1 MQLIESL
8 KAKPLKTFRQF
19 LLAQA
24 VLFTL
29 LLNHSILSV
38 AKTKDVS
45 TITDSTSFYSNFENQ
60 TYTDQNNH
68 TINYASLIGKVS
80 LFNFIF
86 TQCSNVCPLQTKQLV
101 EIKKSLPPNVNKN
114 VQIVSVSLDPLKDTP
129 KVLNTFAKKT
139 GANLPGWSFIMGS
152 PESIQQLV
160 DRLQLFGNEK
170 QVKDAKRP
178 NDHTTVLW
186 LVDKNGKLMQ
196 RYSGNPLD
204 VKRIMQEVEQL
215 YKMP

>member
-8 KAKPLKTFRQF
+8 IINPLIPFRQF

-24 VLFTL
+24 ILFAL
-29 LLNHSILSV
+29 LFNHSVLSV
-38 AKTKDVS
+38 AKAKDVS
-45 TITDSTSFYSNFENQ
+45 TITDPTSFYSNFENQ

-68 TINYASLIGKVS
+68 AFNYASLSGKVN

-86 TQCSNVCPLQTKQLV
+86 TQCSNVCPIQTKQLV
-101 EIKKSLPPNVNKN
+101 EIKKLLPPNVNKN
-114 VQIVSVSLDPLKDTP
+114 VQIVSVSLDPLNDTP

-139 GANLPGWSFIMGS
+139 GANLPSWSFITGS

-178 NDHTTVLW
+178 NDHTTALW
-186 LVDKNGKLMQ
+186 LIDKNGRLMQ
-196 RYSGNPLD
+196 RYSANPLD
-204 VKRIMQEVEQL
+204 VKRIAQEVEQL